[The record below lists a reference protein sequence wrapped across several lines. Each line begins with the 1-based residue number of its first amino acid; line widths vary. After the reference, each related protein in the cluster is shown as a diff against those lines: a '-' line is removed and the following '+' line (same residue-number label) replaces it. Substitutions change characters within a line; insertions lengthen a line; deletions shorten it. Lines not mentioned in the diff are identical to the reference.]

1 MSVTMDRYCEVCG
14 EVLTAIRP
22 HARYC
27 SPRCRQ
33 SARRRLNKNP
43 SSQVS
48 DVQSV
53 TPRGAEG
60 PDTSAGS
67 VTPPA
72 GPTADSNYW
81 PHVVVEAFRNADDD
95 EMALVWYGHFRE
107 RGEWRL

>member
-1 MSVTMDRYCEVCG
+1 MDRYCEVCG
-14 EVLTAIRP
+14 EVLTAVRP

-33 SARRRLNKNP
+33 SARRSLHRNA

-53 TPRGAEG
+53 TLEGAEG
-60 PDTSAGS
+60 QDTSAGS

-72 GPTADSNYW
+72 GSTADSNYW
-81 PHVVVEAFRNADDD
+81 PRVAVEAFRAAGDQDTAATW
-95 EMALVWYGHFRE
+95 EAHFRE
-107 RGEWRL
+107 RGEWRQ

>member
-1 MSVTMDRYCEVCG
+1 MTTTLDRYCEVCG

-33 SARRRLNKNP
+33 SARRSRNGNA

-53 TPRGAEG
+53 TPQGAEG
-60 PDTSAGS
+60 PHTSAGS
-67 VTPPA
+67 LTPA
-72 GPTADSNYW
+72 GPTADGNYW
-81 PHVVVEAFRNADDD
+81 PRLVVEAFRDADDD

-107 RGEWRL
+107 RGEWRQ